1 MRPEHKSTK
10 TMLKLYLSLYHG
22 TRTTRQKGGEFAD
35 STITRLPQ
43 PAPWESTKCVIHSA
57 GRRLGCDP
65 ASVQNFSA
73 GKERNKPYT
82 EQCDRAGFEAEFRRQ
97 KP

>member
-1 MRPEHKSTK
+1 MFRLQETPVNRV
-10 TMLKLYLSLYHG
+10 G
-22 TRTTRQKGGEFAD
+22 T
-35 STITRLPQ
+35 L
-43 PAPWESTKCVIHSA
+43 IHSA

-65 ASVQNFSA
+65 ASVQNFST